1 VGSDPLDHLPPAAAE
16 RLRSIPVVSVD
27 ARDTATAG
35 AARVAFTTAASG
47 VHRPGVVHRLDGVP
61 VPWRAPLGSSRPSDE
76 DVLAAITE
84 RLARARE
91 AAA

>member
-1 VGSDPLDHLPPAAAE
+1 
-16 RLRSIPVVSVD
+16 
-27 ARDTATAG
+27 
-35 AARVAFTTAASG
+35 
-47 VHRPGVVHRLDGVP
+47 